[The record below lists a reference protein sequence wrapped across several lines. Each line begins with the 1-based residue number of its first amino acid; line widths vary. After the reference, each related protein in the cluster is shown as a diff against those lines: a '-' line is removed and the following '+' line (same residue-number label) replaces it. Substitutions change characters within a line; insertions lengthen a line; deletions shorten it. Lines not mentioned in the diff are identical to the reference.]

1 MTWLTILLALV
12 GNSVLN
18 IAQAGQKL
26 GLALMARSP
35 RRGAL
40 LWVGSLLGTS
50 VAALIGWV
58 AVSTGSVALV
68 GAMAGSGLGSLA
80 LFSFLVLKEK
90 IRARELAGIALMAGA
105 SVLIGLFQRELAI
118 AEPSL
123 RRLFPYLACLCAAA
137 LLAWL
142 ALRRRSRFVGPV
154 IAGFAGVL
162 GGFVPLFQKVSS
174 SAAGR
179 GASFIAAAL
188 KKEHWASAVTNP
200 FTLLWILLSI
210 ASMAVIQF
218 AYRHERAVRLIPYFT
233 SCSILVPVFGGVL
246 VFQEKLQA
254 LQWVGVALILTG
266 LLLLTAPAARDPAR
280 RLP

>member
-1 MTWLTILLALV
+1 MTWLTILLAFV

-26 GLALMARSP
+26 GLALMARNR

-40 LWVGSLLGTS
+40 LWLGSLLGTS

-58 AVSTGSVALV
+58 AVSIGSVALV

-90 IRARELAGIALMAGA
+90 IRALELAGIALMAGA
-105 SVLIGLFQRELAI
+105 SVLIGLFQRELPI
-118 AEPSL
+118 GEPSL

-142 ALRRRSRFVGPV
+142 VLGRRSRAVGPV

-174 SAAGR
+174 SMAGR

-188 KKEHWASAVTNP
+188 KQEQWASAVANP

-246 VFQEKLQA
+246 VFQERLQA
-254 LQWVGVALILTG
+254 LQWAGVALILTG
-266 LLLLTAPAARDPAR
+266 LLLLTAPAAREPPR
-280 RLP
+280 GSP